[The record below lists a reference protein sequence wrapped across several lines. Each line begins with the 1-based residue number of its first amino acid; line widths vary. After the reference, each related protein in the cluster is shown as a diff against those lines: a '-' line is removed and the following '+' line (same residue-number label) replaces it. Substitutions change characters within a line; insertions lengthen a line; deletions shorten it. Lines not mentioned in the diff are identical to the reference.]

1 MFRFESIDV
10 VWFTKFDN
18 PSLGLDVAVHLV
30 ELTHGVFADGACLL
44 EVLTMYLSTLG
55 YHHSVLTL
63 SVQSRCNL
71 FEMHFLISSRVDA
84 LSLCQEVGLRTVW
97 VVE

>member
-1 MFRFESIDV
+1 MFRVESIDV

-18 PSLGLDVAVHLV
+18 PSLSLDVAVHLV
-30 ELTHGVFADGACLL
+30 ELTHGVLADGASLL

-55 YHHSVLTL
+55 HHHSVLTL
-63 SVQSRCNL
+63 SIQSCCNL
-71 FEMHFLISSRVDA
+71 FEVYFLVSSRVDA
-84 LSLCQEVGLRTVW
+84 LSLCQKIGLSTVW